1 MVRNIRKR
9 RWRVNSRGKIRWE
22 RLFATGPLC
31 SNENTIKD
39 IFSIFQ
45 MRVYVC
51 VCVCMRVPITFAGIV
66 TQFIFMSI
74 LTMYFLFAHRF
85 YAQFN
90 SPRVH
95 KLTIYQFRIS
105 TKTNIRYE
113 ARGQPLRIVSK
124 HVCWSTIN
132 IHTVLIYSILCVS
145 VFIIDKFLYNLL
157 NGFLVGMGTKFIEFI
172 IGFKLWISLWK
183 YYNYIGMND

>member
-1 MVRNIRKR
+1 MRTTIRDR
-9 RWRVNSRGKIRWE
+9 P
-22 RLFATGPLC
+22 ATLQREYNQGYIFYFP
-31 SNENTIKD
+31 NTC
-39 IFSIFQ
+39 
-45 MRVYVC
+45 VYVC
-51 VCVCMRVPITFAGIV
+51 MYMYICVCMHVPITFAGMV

-124 HVCWSTIN
+124 YVCWSTIN
-132 IHTVLIYSILCVS
+132 V
-145 VFIIDKFLYNLL
+145 
-157 NGFLVGMGTKFIEFI
+157 
-172 IGFKLWISLWK
+172 
-183 YYNYIGMND
+183 

>member
-1 MVRNIRKR
+1 MVYNIRKR

-22 RLFATGPLC
+22 RLFATGPLR

-45 MRVYVC
+45 MLVC
-51 VCVCMRVPITFAGIV
+51 MCMYICVCMHVPITFADMV

-90 SPRVH
+90 SSRVH

-124 HVCWSTIN
+124 YVCWSTIN
-132 IHTVLIYSILCVS
+132 V
-145 VFIIDKFLYNLL
+145 
-157 NGFLVGMGTKFIEFI
+157 
-172 IGFKLWISLWK
+172 
-183 YYNYIGMND
+183 

>member
-1 MVRNIRKR
+1 
-9 RWRVNSRGKIRWE
+9 
-22 RLFATGPLC
+22 
-31 SNENTIKD
+31 
-39 IFSIFQ
+39 
-45 MRVYVC
+45 
-51 VCVCMRVPITFAGIV
+51 MRVPITFACMV

-105 TKTNIRYE
+105 TKTNIRYG

-124 HVCWSTIN
+124 RVCRPTIN
-132 IHTVLIYSILCVS
+132 VQILHTVLIYSILCAS
-145 VFIIDKFLYNLL
+145 INIINKFLLR
-157 NGFLVGMGTKFIEFI
+157 I
-172 IGFKLWISLWK
+172 I
-183 YYNYIGMND
+183 Y

>member
-1 MVRNIRKR
+1 MVCNIRKR
-9 RWRVNSRGKIRWE
+9 RWRVNREKIRWE
-22 RLFATGPLC
+22 RLFATGLLC
-31 SNENTIKD
+31 SNENTIKN

>member
-1 MVRNIRKR
+1 MRTTIRP
-9 RWRVNSRGKIRWE
+9 
-22 RLFATGPLC
+22 ATLQREYNQGYIFYFP
-31 SNENTIKD
+31 NTC
-39 IFSIFQ
+39 
-45 MRVYVC
+45 MC
-51 VCVCMRVPITFAGIV
+51 VCVCMRVPITFAGMV

-105 TKTNIRYE
+105 TKTNIRYGP
-113 ARGQPLRIVSK
+113 RGQSLRIVSK

-132 IHTVLIYSILCVS
+132 VQILDTVLIYPIILCAC
-145 VFIIDKFLYNLL
+145 FHN
-157 NGFLVGMGTKFIEFI
+157 
-172 IGFKLWISLWK
+172 
-183 YYNYIGMND
+183 

>member
-1 MVRNIRKR
+1 MVCNIRKR
-9 RWRVNSRGKIRWE
+9 RWRVNGRRKIRWE
-22 RLFATGPLC
+22 RLFGPLR
-31 SNENTIKD
+31 SNENTIRD

-45 MRVYVC
+45 IRVC
-51 VCVCMRVPITFAGIV
+51 VCVCMRVPITFAGMV

-105 TKTNIRYE
+105 TKTNIRYGP
-113 ARGQPLRIVSK
+113 RGQSLRIVSK

-132 IHTVLIYSILCVS
+132 VQILDTVLIYPIILCACFHNWQIFVI
-145 VFIIDKFLYNLL
+145 VLYNLL

-172 IGFKLWISLWK
+172 HL
-183 YYNYIGMND
+183 

>member
-1 MVRNIRKR
+1 MRTTIRDWPTMLQR
-9 RWRVNSRGKIRWE
+9 EYNQGY
-22 RLFATGPLC
+22 
-31 SNENTIKD
+31 
-39 IFSIFQ
+39 IFYFPNACVC
-45 MRVYVC
+45 MC

>member
-1 MVRNIRKR
+1 MVCNIRKR

-22 RLFATGPLC
+22 RLFATGPLLR
-31 SNENTIKD
+31 SNENTIRD

-45 MRVYVC
+45 MC
-51 VCVCMRVPITFAGIV
+51 VCVRVPITFAGMV
-66 TQFIFMSI
+66 TQFIFMPI

-105 TKTNIRYE
+105 TKTNIRYG

-124 HVCWSTIN
+124 RVCRSIIN
-132 IHTVLIYSILCVS
+132 VQILYTVLIYSILCAS
-145 VFIIDKFLYNLL
+145 INIINKFLLR
-157 NGFLVGMGTKFIEFI
+157 I
-172 IGFKLWISLWK
+172 I
-183 YYNYIGMND
+183 Y

>member
-1 MVRNIRKR
+1 MVYNIRKR

-22 RLFATGPLC
+22 RLFATSPLR

-45 MRVYVC
+45 MLVC
-51 VCVCMRVPITFAGIV
+51 MCMYICVCMHVPITFAGMV

-113 ARGQPLRIVSK
+113 ARGQP
-124 HVCWSTIN
+124 
-132 IHTVLIYSILCVS
+132 
-145 VFIIDKFLYNLL
+145 FLNM
-157 NGFLVGMGTKFIEFI
+157 FVGQP
-172 IGFKLWISLWK
+172 
-183 YYNYIGMND
+183 